1 MKYKETKFDGLFL
14 ISHKLSSDNR
24 GYFKESFRKKELEKI
39 LEYKIDFCQENIVT
53 SKINVLRG
61 LHFQK
66 NPFAQSKLVTVI
78 EGNILDVAVDI
89 RKNSNT
95 YGKYFRYFL
104 SSKNHESL
112 FIPKGFAHGYI
123 TLSKNAIIKYEV
135 DNYFNKNMEDGI
147 AFNDNCL
154 KIDWTVNRKDM
165 IISQKDLKLRQFNW

>member
-1 MKYKETKFDGLFL
+1 MKYKATEFNGLFL

-24 GYFKESFRKKELEKI
+24 GHFKECFRKKDLENI
-39 LEYKIDFCQENIVT
+39 LDYKIDFCQENIVH

-66 NPFAQSKLVTVI
+66 KPFAQAKLVTVI

-89 RKNSNT
+89 RKNSIT

-104 SSKNHESL
+104 SSNNHESL
-112 FIPKGFAHGYI
+112 FIPRGFAHGYI

-135 DNYFNKNMEDGI
+135 DNYYNKNMEDGI
-147 AFNDNCL
+147 AFNDNYL
-154 KIDWTVNRKDM
+154 KIDWMVNRKDI
-165 IISQKDLKLRQFNW
+165 IISQKDLKLKEFNW